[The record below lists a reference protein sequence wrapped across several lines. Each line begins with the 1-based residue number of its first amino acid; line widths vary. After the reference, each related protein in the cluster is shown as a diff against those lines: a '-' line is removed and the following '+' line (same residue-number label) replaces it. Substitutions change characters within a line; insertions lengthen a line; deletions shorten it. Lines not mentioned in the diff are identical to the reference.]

1 MATDTE
7 RPQEAPRPRRYG
19 PPQEGQDAGRPRRYG
34 PPQEGQREGR
44 RGYGPPPVR
53 RKCPYCSNKSLEMD
67 YKRVDVLRNYIT
79 ERGKIATR
87 RGSGLCARH
96 QRDMA
101 LAIKRAR
108 HLALLP
114 YTAGHLRKI

>member
-1 MATDTE
+1 LATETE
-7 RPQEAPRPRRYG
+7 RTPEAARPRRYGSSDGPRRYG
-19 PPQEGQDAGRPRRYG
+19 PPQD
-34 PPQEGQREGR
+34 GQREGR
-44 RGYGPPPVR
+44 RGFGPPAAR
-53 RKCPYCSNKSLEMD
+53 RKCAFCTNKTLELD
-67 YKRVDVLRNYIT
+67 YKRVDLLHNYIT

>member
-7 RPQEAPRPRRYG
+7 RTPEASRPRRYG
-19 PPQEGQDAGRPRRYG
+19 SSQEGPRRYG
-34 PPQEGQREGR
+34 SSQDGGREGR
-44 RGYGPPPVR
+44 RGFGPPAAR
-53 RKCPYCSNKSLEMD
+53 RKCAFCANKSLEMD
-67 YKRVDVLRNYIT
+67 YKRVDLLHNYVT

>member
-1 MATDTE
+1 LATDTE
-7 RPQEAPRPRRYG
+7 RPQETSRPRRYG
-19 PPQEGQDAGRPRRYG
+19 PPQEG
-34 PPQEGQREGR
+34 R
-44 RGYGPPPVR
+44 RGFRRPPVR
-53 RKCPYCSNKSLEMD
+53 RKCAFCSNKALEMD
-67 YKRVDVLRNYIT
+67 YKRVDLLRNYIT

-96 QRDMA
+96 QREMA

-114 YTAGHLRKI
+114 YTAAHLRKI

>member
-1 MATDTE
+1 MSTDTE
-7 RPQEAPRPRRYG
+7 RPQETPRPRRYG
-19 PPQEGQDAGRPRRYG
+19 PPQDGPRRYG
-34 PPQEGQREGR
+34 PPQDGQREGR
-44 RGYGPPPVR
+44 RGYGPPPAR
-53 RKCPYCSNKSLEMD
+53 RKCAFCTNKALEMD
-67 YKRVDVLRNYIT
+67 YKRVDMLRNYVT

-114 YTAGHLRKI
+114 YTAAHLRKI